1 MFSSINDIH
10 PLIVE
15 KLFLVTI
22 LKYEEKLNDFKI
34 NYRIQLDENKSNA
47 ES

>member
-34 NYRIQLDENKSNA
+34 NHRIQLDENKSNA